1 MKTEDRKQLTT
12 NELGQFAQQ
21 IGKFFET
28 QGRNVLIGVGATVAI
43 AAAVIWWTRSSNAA
57 EEAGWTRLAACASAK
72 DYADL
77 AEDRQFRGT
86 AVAAWARLR
95 EANLHLPNGMRG
107 YFNDRKS
114 GRSDMKAARDAFK
127 KVLEADG
134 VPAEVRER
142 ALYGQAV
149 CLETMSDGDATDAI
163 KAYKLLLKDFPETIY
178 REEVEERTKSLES
191 ADMQAFYAWYD
202 KQNPKPSDRVKPN
215 DGFPGM
221 HPDFGKRIPGGLIP
235 SLTGPPA
242 PSLPEDP
249 VENPFDPEEKT
260 KPDDGKT
267 TDGKPDDGKTTDGK
281 PDEKSAP
288 KKSAPEKDS
297 TDKTPPKKDDAAPK
311 KGDAKSDEG
320 TDSKKKPAPK
330 SP

>member
-12 NELGQFAQQ
+12 NELGQFGLQ

-28 QGRNVLIGVGATVAI
+28 HGRNVLIGVGATVAI
-43 AAAVIWWTRSSNAA
+43 AAAVIYWVRSSNAA

-95 EANLHLPNGMRG
+95 ESNIHLSNGIRG
-107 YFNDRKS
+107 YFTDRKS
-114 GRSDMKAARDAFK
+114 GRSDMRAARDAFTQ
-127 KVLEADG
+127 VLEADG

-149 CLETMSDGDATDAI
+149 CLETMSDGEATDAI
-163 KAYKLLLKDFPETIY
+163 KAYKLLLTSYPDTIY
-178 REEVEERTKSLES
+178 KEEAERRAKALES
-191 ADMQAFYAWYD
+191 ADMQTFYAWYD

-215 DGFPGM
+215 DGFPGG
-221 HPDFGKRIPGGLIP
+221 HPDFRDRIPGGLIP
-235 SLTGPPA
+235 SLTEPPA

-267 TDGKPDDGKTTDGK
+267 TEGKSTDGK

-288 KKSAPEKDS
+288 KKNS
-297 TDKTPPKKDDAAPK
+297 TDKTPPKKNDAAPR

-320 TDSKKKPAPK
+320 TDSKKNPAPK
-330 SP
+330 SS